1 MHISY
6 WAPYFDN
13 IATVKSVKNSIKSIL
28 LFNKSPNTID
38 LLNFYG
44 EWSNNKIDNI
54 NSTETKLNYIDYY
67 KFNLIN
73 YLPKNSFIKSRLSYS
88 IIFIL
93 GIFPLMN
100 YLKKKIPNYLIIHL
114 ISSLPLI
121 ILLCFNFKT
130 KFILRISGLPKLKG
144 FRKLIWKLS
153 NKKIYKVFVPTKAT
167 YETLKQNQIFDEN
180 KLFIVKD
187 PVVEVKKLK
196 IKLDEQD
203 VPYDNFFLA
212 IGRLT
217 KQKNHSL
224 LLRAFQKISMQ
235 NKKYNL
241 LILGDGELKKQ
252 LFHLAKKLGISNN
265 VYLIGNV
272 ENVYKYIKKSIC
284 VISTSLWED
293 PGFVMIESAISKK
306 TIITS
311 DCPNG
316 PKEFIG
322 NNEAGYIFKSNNVDD
337 LVNKINSFLV
347 DSEMNIY
354 TKKLNAI
361 KRSREY
367 SLFNHYTSLK
377 KNI

>member
-167 YETLKQNQIFDEN
+167 YETLKQDQIFDEN

>member
-54 NSTETKLNYIDYY
+54 NSAETKLNYIDCY

-93 GIFPLMN
+93 GILPLIN
-100 YLKKKIPNYLIIHL
+100 YLKKKNPDYLIIHL

-130 KFILRISGLPKLKG
+130 KFILRISGLPKLNG
-144 FRKLIWKLS
+144 FRKLIWKFS

-167 YETLKQNQIFDEN
+167 YETLKENQIFDEN

-196 IKLDEQD
+196 LKLDEQD

-224 LLRAFQKISMQ
+224 LLHAFQKISMQ

-241 LILGDGELKKQ
+241 LILGDGEQKKQ

-322 NNEAGYIFKSNNVDD
+322 NNEAGYIFQSNNVDD
-337 LVNKINSFLV
+337 LVDKINSFLMDTKV
-347 DSEMNIY
+347 NIY
-354 TKKLNAI
+354 AKKLNAI